1 MYTINKVY
9 VHTSFIP
16 FDHRNIVRG
25 VDYTPVIRRY
35 TSPQIDSSSIM
46 EYNNFSN
53 LFVLPILRL
62 YMYICIYVYAFL
74 RVVSRRR
81 YICIYVY
88 IHTCVSIDFS
98 LGTVF
103 VRFIYSLFNG
113 ISSNFLELFPRS
125 EINWKEF
132 NVVSF
137 ESFYTFFF
145 LFFFF
150 FFV

>member
-46 EYNNFSN
+46 EYNFSN

-62 YMYICIYVYAFL
+62 YMYIYMYIRICISS
-74 RVVSRRR
+74 SRFSKTLYM
-81 YICIYVY
+81 YICIY

-113 ISSNFLELFPRS
+113 ISSNFLELFPRL
-125 EINWKEF
+125 K
-132 NVVSF
+132 
-137 ESFYTFFF
+137 
-145 LFFFF
+145 
-150 FFV
+150 

>member
-62 YMYICIYVYAFL
+62 YMYIYMYIRIIYLARIIVTD
-74 RVVSRRR
+74 
-81 YICIYVY
+81 I
-88 IHTCVSIDFS
+88 
-98 LGTVF
+98 
-103 VRFIYSLFNG
+103 
-113 ISSNFLELFPRS
+113 
-125 EINWKEF
+125 
-132 NVVSF
+132 
-137 ESFYTFFF
+137 F
-145 LFFFF
+145 LFFFPLL
-150 FFV
+150 